1 MKKIILTALAAIM
14 LSSTAVS
21 AAESSSVYDPSSP
34 NHICRQLGTKVC
46 HDDNCKVLSFN
57 NISKPKPV
65 ETTTKPQFETTTR
78 PQLES
83 TTKPQLETT
92 TRPQLTETQTETT
105 TRDISTQTTTRRE
118 PTTQT
123 TTVRETTT
131 HTTTK
136 KETTTETTT
145 NAAPTGTYAQQ
156 ILTLVNNERAKE
168 GLSPLTLSSEVSR
181 VAQAKAEDMKNNN
194 YFSHTSPTYGSPFDM
209 LKKFGVSYRTAG
221 ENIAKGQKTPQA
233 VVSAWMNSPGHRA
246 NIMNKNFTK
255 LGVGYTGGS
264 SPYWVQMFIG

>member
-1 MKKIILTALAAIM
+1 MKKIILTALAAVM

-46 HDDNCKVLSFN
+46 HYDSCKVLFFN
-57 NISKPKPV
+57 NIAKPKPV
-65 ETTTKPQFETTTR
+65 ET
-78 PQLES
+78 

-118 PTTQT
+118 PTTHT

-131 HTTTK
+131 HTTTR

>member
-1 MKKIILTALAAIM
+1 MKKIISTALVAVM

-34 NHICRQLGTKVC
+34 NHICKQLGTKVC
-46 HDDNCKVLSFN
+46 HDDSCKVLSFN
-57 NISKPKPV
+57 NIAKPKPV
-65 ETTTKPQFETTTR
+65 ETTTKPQF
-78 PQLES
+78 
-83 TTKPQLETT
+83 ETT